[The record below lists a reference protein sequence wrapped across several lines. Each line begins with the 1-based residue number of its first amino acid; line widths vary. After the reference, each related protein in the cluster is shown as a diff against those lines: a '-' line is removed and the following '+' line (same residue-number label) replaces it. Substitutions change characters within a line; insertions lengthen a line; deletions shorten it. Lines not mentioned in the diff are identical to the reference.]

1 MNVTYPNVL
10 VNSFFPP
17 QNDKNNSAS
26 VGITMDVFYIGTI
39 IGLIGAL
46 LIALIKIHVLYR
58 KRQLRLSKD
67 NIVFTNHTKVH
78 DLVKTNIDLSA

>member
-1 MNVTYPNVL
+1 MNVTSSSVL

-17 QNDKNNSAS
+17 QNDKNNNA
-26 VGITMDVFYIGTI
+26 VITMDVFYIGTI